1 MRRLGSTLTTGL
13 VVVVLVAGVAF
24 VWPKYGF
31 CVSQT
36 RADEVVCEIRRN
48 LHLGPHLNWAFNRYT
63 VESVLQTVVASDIPH
78 LVEALGDERPAVRM
92 AAGNVLLEMGD
103 DAIEALRAAAESE
116 IFDVRYAA
124 QDALS
129 TWEISES
136 H

>member
-13 VVVVLVAGVAF
+13 VVLVLVAGAAF

-48 LHLGPHLNWAFNRYT
+48 LHLGPHLSWAFNRHT
-63 VESVLQTVVASDIPH
+63 VESVRRSVDASDIPH
-78 LVEALGDERPAVRM
+78 LVNALEHERPAVRM
-92 AAGNVLLEMGD
+92 TAGNVLLELGD
-103 DAIEALRAAAESE
+103 DAIEALQSAAQSDS
-116 IFDVRYAA
+116 FDVRYAA

-129 TWEISES
+129 TWEIRKAQ
-136 H
+136 